1 MFFVLFFMI
10 NVEDKDLW
18 VYVYTQIYRISL
30 KE

>member
-1 MFFVLFFMI
+1 MFFVLLFRI

>member
-1 MFFVLFFMI
+1 MFFVLLFRI

-18 VYVYTQIYRISL
+18 VYEYTQIYRISL